1 MIIAYNSVII
11 VTRSSGTPRKFF
23 HGIYLV
29 YTRYI
34 HFPWICQ
41 IYTWYIP
48 IICFPGKILF
58 SSIWMHLM
66 LWWVFAMH
74 RTILSWDGEALLGS
88 YVRAKITIGY
98 DRDIPCLYMVYAINT
113 QQWIYSAK
121 IVMNL
126 QSCVR
131 TCMYTSLPGQGTS
144 YHPSKCIFTQHEY
157 LTGICKAYTR
167 HILIISHLQP

>member
-1 MIIAYNSVII
+1 
-11 VTRSSGTPRKFF
+11 
-23 HGIYLV
+23 
-29 YTRYI
+29 
-34 HFPWICQ
+34 
-41 IYTWYIP
+41 
-48 IICFPGKILF
+48 
-58 SSIWMHLM
+58 
-66 LWWVFAMH
+66 MH

-131 TCMYTSLPGQGTS
+131 ACMY
-144 YHPSKCIFTQHEY
+144 I
-157 LTGICKAYTR
+157 
-167 HILIISHLQP
+167 